1 MEIRAIQQTPAPL
14 STIKT
19 SQTKKNNT
27 TLVSQNK
34 QSKKQNIAILVS
46 SNKKF
51 IDFRKL
57 LSNETVDGG
66 QIVVIPRR
74 NVRKKVVLLNSPK
87 ITDPSKILIH
97 VGVNDIDDQYQGGYC

>member
-19 SQTKKNNT
+19 NQTEKNNT

-66 QIVVIPRR
+66 QIVVIPCR
-74 NVRKKVVLLNSPK
+74 NLRKKSSSTEL
-87 ITDPSKILIH
+87 SKNH
-97 VGVNDIDDQYQGGYC
+97 

>member
-34 QSKKQNIAILVS
+34 QSKK
-46 SNKKF
+46 
-51 IDFRKL
+51 
-57 LSNETVDGG
+57 
-66 QIVVIPRR
+66 
-74 NVRKKVVLLNSPK
+74 
-87 ITDPSKILIH
+87 
-97 VGVNDIDDQYQGGYC
+97 